1 MQPNIVI
8 VTNNNV
14 GKGRE
19 NSLSL
24 FKWMQMDEDR
34 EKFQLG
40 GFMLDPGP
48 QKWEIA
54 HSVLSKY
61 RIL

>member
-1 MQPNIVI
+1 MQPNTVI

-14 GKGRE
+14 GKGHE

-34 EKFQLG
+34 EKFQFWG
-40 GFMLDPGP
+40 VYARSRAPKMGNCTF
-48 QKWEIA
+48 
-54 HSVLSKY
+54 STF
-61 RIL
+61 